1 MPGIATIEFAHLLGP
16 WSLGEGP
23 TYQRLAAAI
32 RQAIERGDLA
42 SGARLPAERT
52 LARALSLSRTTIVT
66 ALESLRAD
74 GWIESQQGSGSRV
87 RGGRVPGKPAE
98 EAAPTFR
105 RHPVYRGLIEGSG
118 GTIEFLAAHLPAAGV
133 TPDLLSFDSEVVEGL
148 LRGPGY
154 VPMGLPELRRSVAVH
169 LAKSGVA
176 TSPDQ
181 ILITSGAQQAIA
193 LAAAALVSP
202 GDRVVLENP
211 TYLGAIDILTSRG
224 ARLVPVPVGREGVR
238 IDALRDAARLQS
250 PRLLYLMP
258 TFQNPTG
265 VLMPEKE
272 RRAAARLS
280 QETGIPILEDN
291 TLADLSLGVEPPA
304 PLAAFA
310 PQAPILTVGS
320 LSKLFW
326 GGFRIG
332 WIRASEE
339 MLARIARLKIIA
351 DLGGSLLSQLAAVK
365 LLARADKVKQIR
377 RRQVRE
383 RFERLTGLLSRHLPD
398 WTWVPPSGGLSLWVK
413 LPEGAASEFAQ
424 VALRHGVSVVPGPL
438 ASPDGGFNDHLRLP
452 YVLGPE
458 QMEEGVRRLA
468 RAWEVYAPS
477 PRRSRASLGV
487 LV

>member
-1 MPGIATIEFAHLLGP
+1 MQGIATIEFAHLLGP

-23 TYQRLAAAI
+23 TYQRLADAI

-66 ALESLRAD
+66 ALESLRSD
-74 GWIESQQGSGSRV
+74 GWIESQQGSGSFV
-87 RGGRVPGKPAE
+87 RGGRASGRE
-98 EAAPTFR
+98 SDETAPTFR

-133 TPDLLSFDSEVVEGL
+133 TPDLLSFEPEVVEGL

-169 LAKSGVA
+169 LAKSGVP

-193 LAAAALVSP
+193 LTAAALVSP

-224 ARLVPVPVGREGVR
+224 ARLAPVPVGREGVR
-238 IDALRDAARLQS
+238 IDALREAARRQS

-365 LLARADKVKQIR
+365 LLTRADKVKQIR

-398 WTWVPPSGGLSLWVK
+398 WTWIPPAGGLSLWVK

-438 ASPDGGFNDHLRLP
+438 ASPDGGFDDHLRLP

-458 QMEEGVRRLA
+458 QMEEGVGRLA

>member
-1 MPGIATIEFAHLLGP
+1 MNGIATIEFAHLLGP

-23 TYQRLAAAI
+23 TYQRLASAI
-32 RQAIERGDLA
+32 RQAIERGDIA

-52 LARALSLSRTTIVT
+52 LAKALSLSRTTVVS
-66 ALESLRAD
+66 ALESLRTD

-87 RGGRVPGKPAE
+87 RGGRVAGKSAE
-98 EAAPTFR
+98 ETAPTFR

-133 TPDLLSFDSEVVEGL
+133 TPDVMSFEPKVVEEL

-154 VPMGLPELRRSVAVH
+154 IPMGLPELRRSVAGH
-169 LAKSGVA
+169 LAKSGLA

-193 LAAAALVSP
+193 LTAAALVSS
-202 GDRVVLENP
+202 GDRVVVENP
-211 TYLGAIDILTSRG
+211 TYLGAIDILTGRG
-224 ARLVPVPVGREGVR
+224 ARLVPVPVGREGAR
-238 IDALRDAARLQS
+238 IDALRDAARRQS

-265 VLMPEKE
+265 VLMPERE

-291 TLADLSLGVEPPA
+291 TLADLSLGVEPPP

-310 PQAPILTVGS
+310 PEAPILTVGS

-365 LLARADKVKQIR
+365 LLARADKVKQMR

-383 RFERLTGLLSRHLPD
+383 RFERLTQLLSRHLPG
-398 WTWVPPSGGLSLWVK
+398 WTWIPPSGGLSMWVK
-413 LPEGAASEFAQ
+413 LPAGAASEFAQ

-438 ASPDGGFNDHLRLP
+438 ASPDGGFDDHLRLP
-452 YVLGPE
+452 YVLGAE

-468 RAWEVYAPS
+468 RAWEIYAPS
-477 PRRSRASLGV
+477 PRRARASLDV

>member
-1 MPGIATIEFAHLLGP
+1 MHGIATIEFAHLLGP

-23 TYQRLAAAI
+23 TYQRLADAI

-42 SGARLPAERT
+42 SGSRLPAERT
-52 LARALSLSRTTIVT
+52 LARALSLSRTTIVS
-66 ALESLRAD
+66 ALESLRTD
-74 GWIESQQGSGSRV
+74 GWIDSQQGSGSRV
-87 RGGRVPGKPAE
+87 RGGRVAGMPAE
-98 EAAPTFR
+98 ETAPTFR

-133 TPDLLSFDSEVVEGL
+133 TPDLLAFEPEVVEGL

-154 VPMGLPELRRSVAVH
+154 IPMGLPELRRSVAAH
-169 LAKSGVA
+169 LAKSGLP

-193 LAAAALVSP
+193 LTAAALVSP
-202 GDRVVLENP
+202 GDRVVVENP

-238 IDALRDAARLQS
+238 IDALRDAARRQS

-265 VLMPEKE
+265 ALMPEKE
-272 RRAAARLS
+272 RRIAARLS

-398 WTWVPPSGGLSLWVK
+398 WTWLPPSGGLSLWVK

-438 ASPDGGFNDHLRLP
+438 ASPDGGFDDHLRLP
-452 YVLGPE
+452 YVLGSE
-458 QMEEGVRRLA
+458 QMEEGIRRLG

-477 PRRSRASLGV
+477 PRRARASLDV

>member
-23 TYQRLAAAI
+23 TYQRLADAI

-87 RGGRVPGKPAE
+87 RGGRASGMGSDE
-98 EAAPTFR
+98 TAPTFR

-133 TPDLLSFDSEVVEGL
+133 TPDLLAFEPEVVEGL

-193 LAAAALVSP
+193 LTAAALVSP

-238 IDALRDAARLQS
+238 IDALRDAARQQS

-398 WTWVPPSGGLSLWVK
+398 WTWIPPSGGLSLWVK

-438 ASPDGGFNDHLRLP
+438 ASPDGGFDDHLRLP

-468 RAWEVYAPS
+468 RAWEAYAPS

>member
-1 MPGIATIEFAHLLGP
+1 
-16 WSLGEGP
+16 
-23 TYQRLAAAI
+23 
-32 RQAIERGDLA
+32 
-42 SGARLPAERT
+42 
-52 LARALSLSRTTIVT
+52 
-66 ALESLRAD
+66 
-74 GWIESQQGSGSRV
+74 
-87 RGGRVPGKPAE
+87 
-98 EAAPTFR
+98 
-105 RHPVYRGLIEGSG
+105 
-118 GTIEFLAAHLPAAGV
+118 
-133 TPDLLSFDSEVVEGL
+133 
-148 LRGPGY
+148 
-154 VPMGLPELRRSVAVH
+154 MGLPELRRSVAAH
-169 LAKSGVA
+169 LSKSGVA

-193 LAAAALVSP
+193 LTAAALVSP

-238 IDALRDAARLQS
+238 IDALRDAARRQS

-265 VLMPEKE
+265 ALMPEKE

-383 RFERLTGLLSRHLPD
+383 RFERLTGLLSRHLRD
-398 WTWVPPSGGLSLWVK
+398 WTWLPPAGGLSLWVR

-438 ASPDGGFNDHLRLP
+438 ASPDGGFDDHLRLP

-477 PRRSRASLGV
+477 PRRARASLGV